1 MSAVPMTTAACR
13 HCRTPFEPAHPDDAF
28 CCEGCRFVHH
38 LLGERGLEEFY
49 RYGGPIAPAHPD
61 VFHGADQEWL
71 RQAQKE
77 REAGG
82 GDACELEVEVQG
94 ISCAGCVW
102 LLEQLFQDSEGSLS
116 CQADSV
122 NGTLRMRWLSGQCD
136 LAAYAA
142 EVRKF
147 GYFLGPLTS
156 APRRGNRALV
166 LRLGICGAL
175 AMNAMLFSLPHYLGI
190 EVQSGLARLFGIIAF
205 VLASLSFLIGG
216 GYFFTRALAVLRS
229 GALNIDV
236 PIALGLVFAYAG
248 SVVAWRTGHPGFVY
262 FDFISIFS
270 FLMLTGRWLQ
280 ERALEAN
287 RARLLRLRVSPGSFP
302 TREGETVPAEK
313 LTRGVAYAVGRR
325 QLIPV
330 RSRLMEGEAMIGL
343 SWITGEPH
351 PRRVPR
357 GGCIPSG
364 ATNLSPAPLAVEAL
378 EDWPDAQLSRLLRIE
393 GGNPWRNENLQRVM
407 RIYLA
412 SVIGLAAGGFL
423 AWGCFSGDWVR
434 AMQVLVSVLVVS
446 CPCSIGIALP
456 LVDDLSAALLQHR
469 GIYVKDGT
477 LWDRLL
483 RVRHILFDKTGTV
496 TLETLGLAD
505 PEALRRLP
513 KAVKSALL
521 RLQSESLHPVAAC
534 LREVLLAEGI
544 EPAEGG
550 EEPREI
556 IGFGVEWHDGKSV
569 WKVGRPGWAVP
580 GRAPQA
586 DGTVLSRDGV
596 LVAEMAFR
604 EQLRPQAIQ
613 QVRQLQKMGYGVHL
627 LSGDDAGRVSAMAG
641 KIGLEE
647 SGAFGGLT
655 PEDKAALIRR
665 HWVADALMI
674 GDGANDSLAFDA
686 ALCRGTPAVNSGL
699 LEQKSD
705 FYILG
710 RSLGGIAGLFETA
723 RRHQAVSRNVF
734 AFAVAYNAAA
744 MAFSLGGIMSP
755 LVAAIIMPLS
765 SLISLGI
772 VMLGF
777 RIPTSSPE
785 PKPEP
790 TPSAYA
796 TATT

>member
-351 PRRVPR
+351 PRTMEILDRAAQ
-357 GGCIPSG
+357 I
-364 ATNLSPAPLAVEAL
+364 VEAGGIEAWSRVTAEEILGEQDAAHYTKSSDIL
-378 EDWPDAQLSRLLRIE
+378 EVWFDSGSTFWHVLRGTHVGLHGTPGFHAE
-393 GGNPWRNENLQRVM
+393 GPEADL
-407 RIYLA
+407 YLE
-412 SVIGLAAGGFL
+412 GH
-423 AWGCFSGDWVR
+423 D
-434 AMQVLVSVLVVS
+434 
-446 CPCSIGIALP
+446 
-456 LVDDLSAALLQHR
+456 QHR
-469 GIYVKDGT
+469 G
-477 LWDRLL
+477 WFHSSLL
-483 RVRHILFDKTGTV
+483 
-496 TLETLGLAD
+496 LGC
-505 PEALRRLP
+505 ALY
-513 KAVKSALL
+513 
-521 RLQSESLHPVAAC
+521 
-534 LREVLLAEGI
+534 
-544 EPAEGG
+544 
-550 EEPREI
+550 
-556 IGFGVEWHDGKSV
+556 
-569 WKVGRPGWAVP
+569 
-580 GRAPQA
+580 GRAPY
-586 DGTVLSRDGV
+586 R
-596 LVAEMAFR
+596 
-604 EQLRPQAIQ
+604 
-613 QVRQLQKMGYGVHL
+613 
-627 LSGDDAGRVSAMAG
+627 
-641 KIGLEE
+641 
-647 SGAFGGLT
+647 
-655 PEDKAALIRR
+655 
-665 HWVADALMI
+665 
-674 GDGANDSLAFDA
+674 
-686 ALCRGTPAVNSGL
+686 GL
-699 LEQKSD
+699 LTHGFTVDGS
-705 FYILG
+705 G
-710 RSLGGIAGLFETA
+710 RKMSKSLGNTVVPQED
-723 RRHQAVSRNVF
+723 RKSVV
-734 AFAVAYNAAA
+734 
-744 MAFSLGGIMSP
+744 
-755 LVAAIIMPLS
+755 
-765 SLISLGI
+765 
-772 VMLGF
+772 
-777 RIPTSSPE
+777 
-785 PKPEP
+785 
-790 TPSAYA
+790 
-796 TATT
+796 